1 MYFSDIQIS
10 NYKGYRQSETLKLR
24 TGINI
29 IVGKNNVGKTAL
41 LEALS
46 LRFESNPHRTIETVA
61 TSSIR
66 PQPLSSVTFTVT
78 LTKDEMVDL
87 MISRQGD
94 TEYSLAL
101 PALNSDV
108 ANELELKQYD
118 DT

>member
-10 NYKGYRQSETLKLR
+10 NYKGYRQSETLKLE

-61 TSSIR
+61 TPSIN
-66 PQPLSSVTFTVT
+66 PNPLSSVTFTVT
-78 LTKDEMVDL
+78 LTKDEIVDL
-87 MISRQGD
+87 IIHPPRHS
-94 TEYSLAL
+94 
-101 PALNSDV
+101 
-108 ANELELKQYD
+108 ELYL
-118 DT
+118 